1 MADRRLAG
9 AAAALVAALV
19 VAGAAVLVVALRPP
33 PVPPPAM
40 VAVPPPPPSVDS
52 PAAEPPAE
60 PREVGKE
67 AAARRGPEVVDDASG
82 ERAREAPAAAEAAPP
97 QRVVVVATGLAWNDE
112 LAAAAAFHLPEPV
125 AFALPADFP
134 AAEERL
140 AGWRAAG
147 RAVAVRFDWRAT
159 ADVATAG
166 AAVPL
171 AGRPAVQ
178 AARMT
183 AQWSEL
189 EEAAAAVVVE
199 PRAAEA
205 LAPIA
210 RSLATSR
217 GAPVLLAAETPAAP
231 PRAWRLDPGLL
242 GEAGLE
248 AALDRVVESMRIGD
262 TLVLLIEIYPALLDR
277 LADWLRGLEAHGIAL
292 APLDSLSADRS

>member
-40 VAVPPPPPSVDS
+40 VAVPPPPPSVNS

-60 PREVGKE
+60 PRGVNEE
-67 AAARRGPEVVDDASG
+67 ANQHAREAVDGASG
-82 ERAREAPAAAEAAPP
+82 DRAREASDAAEAAPP

-189 EEAAAAVVVE
+189 EDATAAVVVE

-217 GAPVLLAAETPAAP
+217 GAPILLAAETPAAP